1 MYKFKKSLIALI
13 GLISLVAI
21 ATVMTPHLSY
31 GSNGPTASAAPS
43 QTQNVNVVN
52 TPTVKIDSTN
62 PVMLHDVDNAALQPF
77 QASASGHFV
86 EGSFSTG
93 SVPITQVPGGKRLI
107 IEHVS
112 VNGATSPGQKLILA
126 SIGVTQQNANGGQ
139 PIFHYLVINPEVTD
153 AFANRYYCSEAVRL
167 YADPG
172 TIVSLLATRDSS
184 AGSLFGAVQYTI
196 SGYFIDVP

>member
-1 MYKFKKSLIALI
+1 MYKFKGSLIALI
-13 GLISLVAI
+13 GLVSLVAI
-21 ATVMTPHLSY
+21 ATVTTPRLSY
-31 GSNGPTASAAPS
+31 GSNGPTAFAAPS

-77 QASASGHFV
+77 QASASGNFV
-86 EGSFSTG
+86 DGAFGTG
-93 SVPITQVPGGKRLI
+93 SVPITQVPVGKRLI

-112 VNGATSPGQKLILA
+112 VHGATSPGQKLMLA

-139 PIFHYLVINPEVTD
+139 PIFHYLIIHPAGSD
-153 AFANRYYCSEAVRL
+153 GFADRYYCGEAVRL

-172 TIVSLLATRDSS
+172 TIVSLLAIRDST
-184 AGSLFGAVQYTI
+184 AGTLFGAVQYSI
-196 SGYFIDVP
+196 SGYFINMP